1 MRNST
6 VSTRTP
12 QGFSLIELMIVV
24 AIIGIISAVAYP
36 SYSDHVAKSRR
47 TDAQAV
53 LMEASQFMERY
64 FTENNRYDQDTDGS
78 AVELPAILRES
89 PRDSGVKVYDIA
101 IAATAATYT
110 LTATP
115 INAQAGDGF
124 IQLTNTFAKGWDRDN
139 SGGLSAAEQSWSN
152 H

>member
-24 AIIGIISAVAYP
+24 AIIGVISAVAYP
-36 SYSDHVAKSRR
+36 SYSDHVTKSRR

-64 FTENNRYDQDTDGS
+64 YTENNRYDQDTDGS

-89 PRDSGVKVYDIA
+89 PRDSRAKVYDIA

-115 INAQAGDGF
+115 KDAQAGDGF

-139 SGGLSAAEQSWSN
+139 SGGLSAAEKSWSN

>member
-64 FTENNRYDQDTDGS
+64 YTENNRYDQDTDGS
-78 AVELPAILRES
+78 AVELPAILREA

-115 INAQAGDGF
+115 KNAQAGDGF

>member
-24 AIIGIISAVAYP
+24 AIIGVISAVAYP
-36 SYSDHVAKSRR
+36 SYSDHVTKSRR

-64 FTENNRYDQDTDGS
+64 YTENNRYDQDTDGS

-89 PRDSGVKVYDIA
+89 PRDSRAKVYDIA

-115 INAQAGDGF
+115 KNAQAGDGF

-139 SGGLSAAEQSWSN
+139 SGGLSAAEKSWSN

>member
-24 AIIGIISAVAYP
+24 AIIGVISAVAYP
-36 SYSDHVAKSRR
+36 SYSGHVTKSRR

-64 FTENNRYDQDTDGS
+64 FTENNRYDQDTDGTPV
-78 AVELPAILRES
+78 ALPAILRNS
-89 PRDSGVKVYDIA
+89 PRDSGVELYNID
-101 IAATAATYT
+101 IAATAKTYT
-110 LTATP
+110 LTARP

-124 IQLTNTFAKGWDRDN
+124 IQLTNTFAEGWDRDN
-139 SGGLSAAEQSWSN
+139 NGRLSAAEQSWSN